1 MTLLARLMRKAKGRM
16 LRNVH
21 SMITCA
27 EFEAFILDYLE
38 DDLRPAKRRVFELH
52 LKICRECR
60 DYLEAYRRSIA
71 LGKAVFQSADAA
83 PPSDVPEDL
92 IKAILEARGTE
103 R

>member
-1 MTLLARLMRKAKGRM
+1 MTVFARMLRTAKGWTM
-16 LRNVH
+16 RNVH

-38 DDLRPAKRRVFELH
+38 DELAPAKRRVFDFH

-71 LGKAVFQSADAA
+71 LGRAVFQSADAE
-83 PPSDVPEDL
+83 PPPDVPEDL
-92 IKAILEARGTE
+92 IKAVLEARGTD